1 MNDLSD
7 KESVGELIQY
17 IVIRLGEE
25 QFGIDIRYV
34 DNIVRM
40 QQITRVPKVQHYIKG
55 VLNIRG
61 DIVPVMSLRLIMDM
75 KADEVTGKTRII
87 IVKMAGGSLV
97 GFIVDQVAHVL
108 TLDSNNVENVRRGDD
123 RRHGEFLSG
132 DGKYEG
138 GLVSILDLSTL
149 ELESLEG
156 RDRERDR
163 QLLASPE

>member
-7 KESVGELIQY
+7 KESLGELIQY

-55 VLNIRG
+55 VINIRG
-61 DIVPVMSLRLIMDM
+61 DIVPVMSLRLIMEM
-75 KADEVTGKTRII
+75 NEDELTGKTRII
-87 IVKMAGGSLV
+87 IVKMSGGSLV

-132 DGKYEG
+132 VGKYEG
-138 GLVSILDLSTL
+138 GLVSILDLNTL

-156 RDRERDR
+156 RDREREK
-163 QLLASPE
+163 QLIAVNE

>member
-1 MNDLSD
+1 MNELSD

-25 QFGIDIRYV
+25 QFGIDIRFV

-55 VLNIRG
+55 VINIRG

-75 KADEVTGKTRII
+75 NADEITGKTRII
-87 IVKMAGGSLV
+87 IVKMSGGSLV

-132 DGKYEG
+132 VGKYEG
-138 GLVSILDLSTL
+138 GLVSILDLNTL
-149 ELESLEG
+149 ELESLES
-156 RDRERDR
+156 RDKERDK
-163 QLLASPE
+163 QLLSVAE